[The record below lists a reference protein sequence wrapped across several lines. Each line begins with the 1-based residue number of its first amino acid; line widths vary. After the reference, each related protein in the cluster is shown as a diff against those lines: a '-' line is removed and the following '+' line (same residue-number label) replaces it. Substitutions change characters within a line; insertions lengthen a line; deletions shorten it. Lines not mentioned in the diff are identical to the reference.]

1 MEIKVEKKLD
11 LKDKIVNI
19 YNLNKKKNIYYYYS
33 FYTYYNINNSCE
45 I

>member
-19 YNLNKKKNIYYYYS
+19 HNLNKKKYILLL
-33 FYTYYNINNSCE
+33 
-45 I
+45 